1 MHQKHSPR
9 ADFYRHLSFAAVG
22 GFFGGYAILARCGVL
37 ASAQTMN
44 LLEMVMDALH
54 GKGGS
59 ALLHLLCLV
68 IYFAGTM
75 STVLLPHL
83 FHVDMRRLC
92 PAVDALVAVAVGFF
106 PENMPVIAALYPIF
120 FAMSVQWSTFAG
132 ARGFN
137 SSTIFSTNNT
147 KQTALALAHFL
158 CEGERAYL
166 GKAGFYAATLLC
178 FHLGATASFFAVKA
192 FGYFGSWCAL
202 PLIAGAYIAV
212 VREEAAERALSPARI
227 REQEVEGETAQ
238 EMQELARQGREY
250 LPRRVAYWAARM
262 DVMPTGLHITAART
276 RSRASRTAAS
286 GRTPFLCRYCRFICR
301 RNSSTAAA
309 RAAAA

>member
-37 ASAQTMN
+37 ASAQAMN

-92 PAVDALVAVAVGFF
+92 PAVDALAAVAVGFF

-238 EMQELARQGREY
+238 EIQEALD
-250 LPRRVAYWAARM
+250 LVAEERPPKA
-262 DVMPTGLHITAART
+262 G
-276 RSRASRTAAS
+276 
-286 GRTPFLCRYCRFICR
+286 
-301 RNSSTAAA
+301 
-309 RAAAA
+309 

>member
-59 ALLHLLCLV
+59 ALLHLLCLG
-68 IYFAGTM
+68 IYFLGTM

-92 PAVDALVAVAVGFF
+92 PAVDV
-106 PENMPVIAALYPIF
+106 
-120 FAMSVQWSTFAG
+120 
-132 ARGFN
+132 
-137 SSTIFSTNNT
+137 
-147 KQTALALAHFL
+147 LA
-158 CEGERAYL
+158 
-166 GKAGFYAATLLC
+166 
-178 FHLGATASFFAVKA
+178 
-192 FGYFGSWCAL
+192 
-202 PLIAGAYIAV
+202 LIAGAYIAV

-238 EMQELARQGREY
+238 EMQEALD
-250 LPRRVAYWAARM
+250 LVAEERPPKA
-262 DVMPTGLHITAART
+262 G
-276 RSRASRTAAS
+276 
-286 GRTPFLCRYCRFICR
+286 
-301 RNSSTAAA
+301 
-309 RAAAA
+309 

>member
-1 MHQKHSPR
+1 MHQKHSSR

-68 IYFAGTM
+68 IYFLGTM

-92 PAVDALVAVAVGFF
+92 PAVDALAAVAVGFF

-147 KQTALALAHFL
+147 KQA
-158 CEGERAYL
+158 
-166 GKAGFYAATLLC
+166 
-178 FHLGATASFFAVKA
+178 
-192 FGYFGSWCAL
+192 
-202 PLIAGAYIAV
+202 
-212 VREEAAERALSPARI
+212 ALS
-227 REQEVEGETAQ
+227 
-238 EMQELARQGREY
+238 LARHLCAREKGQ
-250 LPRRVAYWAARM
+250 LRRMWFYV
-262 DVMPTGLHITAART
+262 
-276 RSRASRTAAS
+276 
-286 GRTPFLCRYCRFICR
+286 
-301 RNSSTAAA
+301 STILSKFY
-309 RAAAA
+309 

>member
-92 PAVDALVAVAVGFF
+92 PAVDALAAVAVGFF

-120 FAMSVQWSTFAG
+120 FAMSVQWSSFRG
-132 ARGFN
+132 ARNFY

-147 KQTALALAHFL
+147 KQASLALAEYMCTKNRDQLLRMGFFL
-158 CEGERAYL
+158 S
-166 GKAGFYAATLLC
+166 TLLC
-178 FHLGATASFFAVKA
+178 FHIGAAIGVGAAHFWSVRGALW
-192 FGYFGSWCAL
+192 SL
-202 PLIAGAYIAV
+202 PLIVWAFV
-212 VREEAAERALSPARI
+212 LVTQEEKAEAIQAI
-227 REQEVEGETAQ
+227 KTE
-238 EMQELARQGREY
+238 
-250 LPRRVAYWAARM
+250 
-262 DVMPTGLHITAART
+262 
-276 RSRASRTAAS
+276 
-286 GRTPFLCRYCRFICR
+286 
-301 RNSSTAAA
+301 
-309 RAAAA
+309 

>member
-9 ADFYRHLSFAAVG
+9 ADLYRHLSFAAVG

-68 IYFAGTM
+68 IYFLGTM

-92 PAVDALVAVAVGFF
+92 PAVDA
-106 PENMPVIAALYPIF
+106 IF

-212 VREEAAERALSPARI
+212 VREEAAEKALSPARI

-238 EMQELARQGREY
+238 EMQEALD
-250 LPRRVAYWAARM
+250 LVAEERPPKA
-262 DVMPTGLHITAART
+262 G
-276 RSRASRTAAS
+276 
-286 GRTPFLCRYCRFICR
+286 
-301 RNSSTAAA
+301 
-309 RAAAA
+309 

>member
-92 PAVDALVAVAVGFF
+92 PAVDALAAVAVGFF

-147 KQTALALAHFL
+147 SRPPWPWPTSCVRGSGRIWARRGSMPPP
-158 CEGERAYL
+158 C
-166 GKAGFYAATLLC
+166 C
-178 FHLGATASFFAVKA
+178 ASTW
-192 FGYFGSWCAL
+192 G
-202 PLIAGAYIAV
+202 
-212 VREEAAERALSPARI
+212 
-227 REQEVEGETAQ
+227 
-238 EMQELARQGREY
+238 
-250 LPRRVAYWAARM
+250 PRR
-262 DVMPTGLHITAART
+262 
-276 RSRASRTAAS
+276 
-286 GRTPFLCRYCRFICR
+286 RF
-301 RNSSTAAA
+301 SP
-309 RAAAA
+309 

>member
-92 PAVDALVAVAVGFF
+92 TAVDALAAVTVGFF
-106 PENMPVIAALYPIF
+106 PENMPVIAALYPF
-120 FAMSVQWSTFAG
+120 
-132 ARGFN
+132 
-137 SSTIFSTNNT
+137 SS
-147 KQTALALAHFL
+147 
-158 CEGERAYL
+158 
-166 GKAGFYAATLLC
+166 
-178 FHLGATASFFAVKA
+178 
-192 FGYFGSWCAL
+192 
-202 PLIAGAYIAV
+202 P
-212 VREEAAERALSPARI
+212 
-227 REQEVEGETAQ
+227 
-238 EMQELARQGREY
+238 
-250 LPRRVAYWAARM
+250 
-262 DVMPTGLHITAART
+262 
-276 RSRASRTAAS
+276 
-286 GRTPFLCRYCRFICR
+286 
-301 RNSSTAAA
+301 
-309 RAAAA
+309 